1 MYGTIMRRSFSFLT
15 LLATL
20 LALLAVVPLASVLAQ
35 LLQPSTG
42 EIWAHLLRT
51 VLPEYLANTGWIA
64 LGVALGTVAVGV
76 SCAWLTAAH
85 EFPGG
90 ACWSGR

>member
-35 LLQPSTG
+35 LLQ
-42 EIWAHLLRT
+42 L
-51 VLPEYLANTGWIA
+51 
-64 LGVALGTVAVGV
+64 
-76 SCAWLTAAH
+76 
-85 EFPGG
+85 
-90 ACWSGR
+90 